1 MGLVASSSGDQTD
14 DQTIADPVDLPGP
27 SPTRPRRRR
36 IEATLRLGGFLER
49 WPPGHLLGFSR
60 GYGGVVP
67 LPRTLRLQAC
77 GKPDVPTPFTIR

>member
-14 DQTIADPVDLPGP
+14 NQIIADPVDLPGP

-49 WPPGHLLGFSR
+49 WPPGHLLGFGR

-67 LPRTLRLQAC
+67 CLAPSRLQAC
-77 GKPDVPTPFTIR
+77 RKPFK